1 MSQIDRK
8 AATAAYKEQI
18 PEVGIFAIRCAASG
32 EVWVGST
39 TALDKRWNRLS
50 FVLRAGSGSTPAI
63 HAAFATHGAGA
74 LAYEILERFT
84 KADSEAEFQDA
95 WLKARLAH
103 WQARLNAGFAR

>member
-8 AATAAYKEQI
+8 AATAAYKEQT

-63 HAAFATHGAGA
+63 HAAFATHGADA
-74 LAYEILERFT
+74 LSYEILERFT
-84 KADSEAEFQDA
+84 KADSEAEFRDA

-103 WQARLNAGFAR
+103 WQARLTAGIAR